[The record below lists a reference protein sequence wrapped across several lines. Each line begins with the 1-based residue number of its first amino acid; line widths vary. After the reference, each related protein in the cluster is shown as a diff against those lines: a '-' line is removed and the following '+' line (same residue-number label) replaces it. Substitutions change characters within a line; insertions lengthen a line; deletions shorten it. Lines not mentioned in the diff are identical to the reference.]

1 VTAAAARRRLPAPGQ
16 KEAAMVK
23 SKVLSDA
30 GWKDVAGKS
39 KVKDNGLLKALEK
52 LKRLG
57 DDDHDETTK
66 VLDEVGKLAG
76 LLQKD
81 KAVAAIPVVAKYV
94 AEVIGEAQAMARD
107 VAKAKAEHEKAQ
119 KAEAEA
125 EKKAA
130 VKTAEHHDDDDELTP
145 ELLTTKLKPLLKLVA
160 KGETMHT
167 LVAKSGKKV
176 VVMMSRKPISPAR
189 RQMLADELGGG
200 STKYYPGIC
209 RLEAGAMTFALKNE
223 VAGMAKLVKV
233 ALLEQTGLR
242 LNKLKCRGDDGEDAD
257 EDADGAPDDRSGDG
271 ADRHGDAAGGASAPG
286 AAGASAAAASST
298 CVTPEATATDCFF
311 DHDKADL
318 TPSDKTFLGAYAKAY
333 LAGNVTEKIVLE
345 GWASMDGDKDWNKT
359 LSLKRAAQVAAFLVG
374 QKVPRAQVTFDGKGR
389 TADFAPDNPCLN
401 RRVTL
406 RPKLDLKVRDFVD
419 VTQEEPR
426 NVPTGKKPT
435 NTLGEPAPTSNDFDL
450 PTPPDTVS
458 RELVRKELAD
468 WLRELGK
475 SQGVKSRDYDVL
487 STSRV
492 YVAEETLLGRPLG
505 EDLELPSRTPAN
517 GDERGYTAKD
527 LADRIANN
535 LPERIPRKNFTN
547 FVKMRAK
554 EVKKQKSIA
563 GQIGDAFD
571 EKADD
576 ILADFG
582 VPQKYWKDIKDFA
595 KKRIPD
601 AIDKLPID
609 DDLKGP
615 AKKAYEKI
623 LEEGKGK

>member
-1 VTAAAARRRLPAPGQ
+1 
-16 KEAAMVK
+16 MVK

-39 KVKDNGLLKALEK
+39 NVKDNGLLKALEK

-76 LLQKD
+76 LLKKD
-81 KAVAAIPVVAKYV
+81 KVVAATPAVAKYV
-94 AEVIGEAQAMARD
+94 AEVIGEAQAVARD

-119 KAEAEA
+119 KAKAEA
-125 EKKAA
+125 EKRTAA
-130 VKTAEHHDDDDELTP
+130 KSADGDDDGDDELTP
-145 ELLTTKLKPLLKLVA
+145 ELLTTQMKPLLKLVA
-160 KGETMHT
+160 KGQTMHT

-189 RQMLADELGGG
+189 RKMLADQLGGG
-200 STKYYPGIC
+200 STKYYPGVC
-209 RLEAGAMTFALKNE
+209 TLEGGATTFTLKSE

-257 EDADGAPDDRSGDG
+257 EDEDEDKGDRSGK
-271 ADRHGDAAGGASAPG
+271 GDDAGSDAPG
-286 AAGASAAAASST
+286 DTGAKAAAPDA

-318 TPSDKTFLGAYAKAY
+318 TPSDKTFLGAYAKAF
-333 LAGNVTEKIVLE
+333 LAAKVTEKLVIE
-345 GWASMDGDKDWNKT
+345 GFASMDGDKDRNMT
-359 LSLKRAAQVAAFLVG
+359 LSLKRAAQVASFLVG
-374 QKVPRAQVTFDGKGR
+374 QKVPRAQLTFVGKGR
-389 TADFAPDNPCLN
+389 TDNFAADNPCLN

-435 NTLGEPAPTSNDFDL
+435 NTLGEPAPT
-450 PTPPDTVS
+450 PPVPDPPKPPEMVS
-458 RELVRKELAD
+458 RELVRNELED

-487 STSRV
+487 LTERV
-492 YVAEETLLGRPLG
+492 HTAEEVLHGDPGGVTLDEPTV
-505 EDLELPSRTPAN
+505 TPMN
-517 GDERGYTAKD
+517 GDGRGYTAKE
-527 LADRIANN
+527 LADRIANG
-535 LPERIPRKNFTN
+535 LPKRVPRKNFTN

-554 EVKKQKSIA
+554 EAKKQKSAA
-563 GQIGDAFD
+563 GQIGDKFD
-571 EKADD
+571 EAADD

-595 KKRIPD
+595 KKHVPD
-601 AIDKLPID
+601 AVDKLPID
-609 DDLKGP
+609 DDLKDA
-615 AKKAYEKI
+615 AKKAYEKV
-623 LEEGKGK
+623 LEEGKAK

>member
-1 VTAAAARRRLPAPGQ
+1 
-16 KEAAMVK
+16 MVK

-30 GWKDVAGKS
+30 GWKDVAGKGN
-39 KVKDNGLLKALEK
+39 VKDNGLLKALEK

-57 DDDHDETTK
+57 DDEHDETTK

-76 LLQKD
+76 LLKKD
-81 KAVAAIPVVAKYV
+81 KAVAATPAVAKYV
-94 AEVIGEAQAMARD
+94 AEVIGEAQAVARD
-107 VAKAKAEHEKAQ
+107 VAKAKAEHDKAQ
-119 KAEAEA
+119 KAKAEA
-125 EKKAA
+125 EKKAVA
-130 VKTAEHHDDDDELTP
+130 KSADGGDDDDDDDELTP
-145 ELLTTKLKPLLKLVA
+145 ELLTTKMKPLLKLVA
-160 KGETMHT
+160 KGQTMHA
-167 LVAKSGKKV
+167 LVAKSGKQV

-189 RQMLADELGGG
+189 RKMLADQLGGG
-200 STKYYPGIC
+200 STKYYPGVC
-209 RLEAGAMTFALKNE
+209 TLEAGAVTFALKSE
-223 VAGMAKLVKV
+223 VAGMAKLVKI

-257 EDADGAPDDRSGDG
+257 DDDEVVVDRSGKGGDRR
-271 ADRHGDAAGGASAPG
+271 ADAGGG
-286 AAGASAAAASST
+286 AVAGAVGGGSAVAAPDA

-318 TPSDKTFLGAYAKAY
+318 TPSDKTFLAAYAKAF
-333 LAGNVTEKIVLE
+333 LGAKLTEKIVIE
-345 GWASMDGDKDWNKT
+345 GWASMDGDKGRNQT
-359 LSLKRAAQVAAFLVG
+359 LSVKRAAQVASFLVG
-374 QKVPRAQVTFDGKGR
+374 QKVPRAQMTFEGKGR
-389 TADFAPDNPCLN
+389 TDDFSPDNLCLN

-435 NTLGEPAPTSNDFDL
+435 DTLGEPAPTSDDFDL
-450 PTPPDTVS
+450 PTPPEMVS
-458 RELVRKELAD
+458 RELVRKELED

-475 SQGVKSRDYDVL
+475 SQGVKSRDHDVL
-487 STSRV
+487 LTERV
-492 YVAEETLLGRPLG
+492 HVAEQVLHGDPGGETLDRPTV
-505 EDLELPSRTPAN
+505 TPMN
-517 GDERGYTAKD
+517 GDGRGYTAKE

-535 LPERIPRKNFTN
+535 LPDRIPRKNFTN

-554 EVKKQKSIA
+554 EVKKQKSTA
-563 GQIGDAFD
+563 GQIGDKFD
-571 EKADD
+571 DKADD

-609 DDLKGP
+609 DDLKDP